1 MLDGEKPDEVGEE
14 AKCIVESLRIFET
27 TPHPGGSRSPLLLLP
42 KNGYPGFLHLV
53 SSEALFFISSACFDA
68 SLPGRSY
75 VSNAFDAGNVY
86 CTVVPPSGVRSASV
100 STLLLPQITCP
111 PLLFISEPSLL
122 LFLAIFVFLLRS
134 RTNRTGFWATQRTKR
149 RRRRKSSEGQFPRL
163 IQRCTT
169 NRRASKKS
177 SRQAQRGVKG
187 EEETNMVV
195 KEFSSFLG
203 AFSIIIN

>member
-1 MLDGEKPDEVGEE
+1 MLNPSE
-14 AKCIVESLRIFET
+14 F
-27 TPHPGGSRSPLLLLP
+27 SRLLHIQEGAAPLLLLP

-111 PLLFISEPSLL
+111 PPPPLYFRTFPPPFLGDFRLPSSVKDEQDRILGH
-122 LFLAIFVFLLRS
+122 A
-134 RTNRTGFWATQRTKR
+134 TN
-149 RRRRKSSEGQFPRL
+149 EED
-163 IQRCTT
+163 
-169 NRRASKKS
+169 
-177 SRQAQRGVKG
+177 
-187 EEETNMVV
+187 EEEEV
-195 KEFSSFLG
+195 K
-203 AFSIIIN
+203 